1 MTGISAETL
10 LKTELFAWTAPEDLE
25 VLANCFDWEEERL
38 AAGEHRKG
46 MGRIGCLLEGAAG
59 DAAGHA
65 LAAGAIFGLTRD
77 GEPDPK
83 SAVTARTDCRILWMD
98 GDIMTS
104 VCYRAC
110 WFHGRF
116 VTEVR
121 KRLERQ
127 G

>member
-46 MGRIGCLLEGAAG
+46 MGRIGCLLEGAAERHR
-59 DAAGHA
+59 AIV
-65 LAAGAIFGLTRD
+65 AAGAVFGLPRD